1 MAFSEGSRF
10 LGTRKS
16 DFMDQLP
23 NIKDYMT
30 FGRLYLL
37 LWVAGTCL
45 LRNLYADQEAT
56 VRTRHGEKTA
66 S

>member
-10 LGTRKS
+10 LETKKS
-16 DFMDQLP
+16 DLKDQLP

-37 LWVAGTCL
+37 LWVA
-45 LRNLYADQEAT
+45 AT
-56 VRTRHGEKTA
+56 GEKTA